1 MKKLLLLFASIALIV
16 ITTNAQIGIAS
27 LPKAKAKPKPFAEAG
42 SGFHFGAGLSL
53 GLPIGDWSDFWSFGI
68 GVEAQ
73 GEYMFSEKFSGV
85 FNSGYTSFLG
95 KKVDFGFGEEKVDA
109 IGIIPILAGVR
120 VYPAPQ
126 FFIGARAG
134 LGIFTGGGSSESGFQ
149 YRPEIGYNGGPIQ
162 IALGFNGWSKNGE
175 NDNYLGL
182 TALYIFGGTKE

>member
-1 MKKLLLLFASIALIV
+1 MKRLLFLFASIAIIAV
-16 ITTNAQIGIAS
+16 AANAQIGIAS
-27 LPKAKAKPKPFAEAG
+27 VPKSKAKPYAEAG

-95 KKVDFGFGEEKVDA
+95 KDVDLGFGSQKVDA
-109 IGIIPILAGVR
+109 VGLIPILAGVR
-120 VYPAPQ
+120 VYPATQ

-134 LGIFTGGGSSESGFQ
+134 IGILTGGGSSTSVFQ

-162 IALGFNGWSKNGE
+162 IALAFNGMSKNGE
-175 NDNYLGL
+175 SNNYIGL
-182 TALYIFGGTKE
+182 TALYIFGATKE

>member
-1 MKKLLLLFASIALIV
+1 MKKLLLIATFVVAGLM
-16 ITTNAQIGIAS
+16 G
-27 LPKAKAKPKPFAEAG
+27 AKAQDG

-53 GLPIGDWSDFWSFGI
+53 GLPIGDFGDTHSFGI

-85 FNSGYTSFLG
+85 INSGYTSFFG
-95 KKVDFGFGEEKVDA
+95 KDVDVPGFGTVEVESV
-109 IGIIPILAGVR
+109 GLIPILAGIR

-134 LGIFTGGGSSESGFQ
+134 LSILTGGGESTSGFG

-162 IALGFNGWSKNGE
+162 IALSYNGFSKDGE
-175 NDNYLGL
+175 TISHIGL
-182 TALYIFGGTKE
+182 TAIYVFGGTKE